1 MPDSPVP
8 GEKEA
13 TELQGLLSVAKL
25 SHGHAVTVH

>member
-8 GEKEA
+8 GDKEA

-25 SHGHAVTVH
+25 SGQAGTVH